1 MEDFYFYT
9 LVVAVILLIVML
21 TMIGITMSYKNS
33 LQSFPPTDN
42 KCPDY
47 WEIAPE
53 GYCRYP
59 GSGTATTTINYGN
72 DDFIASTAT
81 KLLHTD
87 ITLNYTDTANSDLSA
102 KVSDDSTYTK
112 AINVANRNEAI
123 TKIGNSGAGD
133 GFLYLKLNNDDDR
146 WQKIE
151 GNAYAGLSTRCDKK
165 KWAQKYGLHWDGIT
179 NYNGC
184 K

>member
-47 WEIAPE
+47 WEIAPD

-59 GSGTATTTINYGN
+59 GSGTGGINYGYDLFYN
-72 DDFIASTAT
+72 SDAK
-81 KLLHTD
+81 KLLNSD
-87 ITLNYTDTANSDLSA
+87 ITLNYTATANSDLSA
-102 KVSDDSTYTK
+102 KVSNDSTYT
-112 AINVANRNEAI
+112 NVANVADRNAAKN
-123 TKIGNSGAGD
+123 KIGDSGSGD

-151 GNAYAGLSTRCDKK
+151 GNAYAGLSTRCAKK

>member
-9 LVVAVILLIVML
+9 LVVAVVLLIIML

-47 WEIAPE
+47 WEIAPD
-53 GYCRYP
+53 GYCQYP
-59 GSGTATTTINYGN
+59 GSGTATKAINYGN
-72 DDFIASTAT
+72 DEFIDSNAK
-81 KLLHTD
+81 KLLHDTV
-87 ITLNYTDTANSDLSA
+87 TLNYKDTTGGNLLA
-102 KVSDDSTYTK
+102 KVSNNSTYTS
-112 AINVANRNEAI
+112 AINVADKTAAK
-123 TKIGNSGAGD
+123 TTIGDTGSGD

-151 GNAYAGLSTRCDKK
+151 TNAYAGLSTRCAKK